1 MTECVVQAEEFL
13 QQGDL
18 VNSLDRLQQ
27 SVRERPSDPGL
38 RVFLFQLLCITGDWP
53 RALNQL
59 QLTAELDAI
68 NLPMAQT
75 YRDAIACELFRQQVF
90 AGCQTP
96 LVFGDP
102 PSWIALLIEVL
113 HMAAQG
119 KSERAKLL
127 QQEALTQAPAKS
139 GVIDGQSFT
148 WIADADQRIGP
159 VLEAIING
167 RYYWI
172 PMDRL
177 SSVELDT
184 PSDLRDMVW
193 APARLRFENGGA
205 TVALI
210 PSRYSGS
217 ERSDDAAL
225 KLGRKTLWQEPVPDF
240 FTGLGQR
247 MLVTDRGDHALLNT
261 RNISFEST

>member
-1 MTECVVQAEEFL
+1 MERIVQAEELL

-18 VNSLDRLQQ
+18 ANSLESLQQ
-27 SVRERPSDPGL
+27 SVREQPSDPGL
-38 RVFLFQLLCITGDWP
+38 RVFLFQLLCVTGDWQ
-53 RALNQL
+53 RALSQL

-90 AGCQTP
+90 AGSQSP

-102 PSWIALLIEVL
+102 PGWIALLIEAL
-113 HMAAQG
+113 RMAARD
-119 KSERAKLL
+119 KPERAQRL
-127 QQEALTQAPAKS
+127 QQEALSQAPAKP
-139 GVIDGQSFT
+139 GEIDGQSFA
-148 WIADADQRIGP
+148 WIADADPRIGP

-177 SSVELDT
+177 SRVELES

-193 APARLRFENGGA
+193 APARLQFENGGT

-210 PSRYSGS
+210 PSRYSGT
-217 ERSDDAAL
+217 ETSDDAAL
-225 KLGRKTLWQEPVPDF
+225 KLARKTLWQEPVPDF

-261 RNISFEST
+261 RNIRFESA